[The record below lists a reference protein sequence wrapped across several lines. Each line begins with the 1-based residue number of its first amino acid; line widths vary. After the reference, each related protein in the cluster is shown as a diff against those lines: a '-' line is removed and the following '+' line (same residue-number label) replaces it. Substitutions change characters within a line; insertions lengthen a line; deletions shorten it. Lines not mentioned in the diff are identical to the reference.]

1 LPHRKNTIYNISLSK
16 IDKDIIILFATNV
29 IIGILHFISMK
40 IMTIFESKKLHY
52 RKWFWYFY
60 GIIFMLSGGVNLVE
74 KGDLYWSFSI
84 QFLLGLIV
92 IILNFFGK
100 IETKNSESY

>member
-1 LPHRKNTIYNISLSK
+1 
-16 IDKDIIILFATNV
+16 
-29 IIGILHFISMK
+29 MK